1 LRRPRPSTPPPGIEE
16 GAPEAA
22 AKDPQPLTFRIL
34 VFRCIG
40 VIAVGLAA
48 AGAVLP
54 LLPTTVFL
62 LIALWAF
69 ARGSPKLA
77 ERLRTDRRYGPVIR
91 NWEERRAIPVKAK
104 VAAIVA
110 MSASLAIVASTSRSL
125 VVVGLVGAVLA
136 AVAGYIV
143 TRPSA

>member
-1 LRRPRPSTPPPGIEE
+1 MEP
-16 GAPEAA
+16 AA
-22 AKDPQPLTFRIL
+22 AETQPLTLRVLMFRT
-34 VFRCIG
+34 IG
-40 VIAVGLAA
+40 VAAVGLAI

-54 LLPTTVFL
+54 LMPTTVFL

-77 ERLRTDRRYGPVIR
+77 ERLRNDRRFGPSIR

-104 VAAIVA
+104 ITAVFA
-110 MSASLAIVASTSRSL
+110 MSASWTILALTSHNR
-125 VVVGLVGAVLA
+125 VVLGLVGAMLA
-136 AVAGYIV
+136 CVAGWIV